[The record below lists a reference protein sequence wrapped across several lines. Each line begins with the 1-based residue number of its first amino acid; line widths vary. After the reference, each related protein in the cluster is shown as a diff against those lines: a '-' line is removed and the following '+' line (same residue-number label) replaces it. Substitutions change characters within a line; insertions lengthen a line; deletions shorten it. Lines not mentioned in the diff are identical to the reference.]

1 MVLEV
6 QIIVNKK
13 GCILMLKEIGKTIL
27 ISIIA
32 ITTYEITNVFL
43 NKKDTKKP
51 KVQYKNLIQ

>member
-1 MVLEV
+1 MF
-6 QIIVNKK
+6 KK
-13 GCILMLKEIGKTIL
+13 SVLKEIGKTIL